1 MNTTPT
7 SPPTPLQK
15 LERGATP
22 DHRSL
27 ASVMMAING
36 LGVQHPEL
44 PALRQRALALYKDG
58 RDLRGPASVA
68 MVFWAAIRRGAT
80 AANLLAAPAADV
92 LRLAR
97 LFEQEAY
104 ELKRLTAAPIDD
116 KRAARR
122 ARRTSTH
129 PPPGPAPPGERG
141 EDRRVKD
148 DPADE

>member
-1 MNTTPT
+1 MNITPN
-7 SPPTPLQK
+7 
-15 LERGATP
+15 
-22 DHRSL
+22 HRSL
-27 ASVMMAING
+27 ASVMMAMSA

-44 PALRQRALALYKDG
+44 PELRQRALAIFQDG

-68 MVFWAAIRRGAT
+68 MVFWAAIQRGAT
-80 AANLLAAPAADV
+80 AAEMLAAPAEQV

-104 ELKRLTAAPIDD
+104 ELKRLTAAPIED

-122 ARRTSTH
+122 ARRTSS
-129 PPPGPAPPGERG
+129 PAPLQELERG
-141 EDRRVKD
+141 ADRRVSD